1 MSLLEFFRPQKKTS
15 ASVAKERLQ
24 IIVAERR
31 SQNDPAPSYLPQLK
45 EDILKVIAKYVA
57 IDPSM
62 VELSLSIKAMISR
75 CLSSTSNCRMTK
87 ITASRPSSMRVFYYL
102 PLVSAQQ
109 ALSKRFGVVVCRRQV
124 GKGILL
130 HKQMTIYYLLGNIA
144 FIELDHTQLVAKM
157 TRV

>member
-62 VELSLSIKAMISR
+62 VSSLLSIKAMISR

-87 ITASRPSSMRVFYYL
+87 NNRFKTLIDEVFYYL
-102 PLVSAQQ
+102 PCLCSTGSLQTIW
-109 ALSKRFGVVVCRRQV
+109 RCR
-124 GKGILL
+124 L
-130 HKQMTIYYLLGNIA
+130 
-144 FIELDHTQLVAKM
+144 
-157 TRV
+157 